1 MALTS
6 CGMTKKHVRRQVRQ
20 VSPRAASSVTT
31 QAYNGSSNQLRNLMR
46 PPQTSLFAWR
56 GGEGR
61 TSNCGFRHTSQN
73 GSAGMAQNK
82 AQPANTAA
90 QVNVHPAQGPRG
102 GSRRPTLLSL
112 RSCFWGARTA
122 AEVRDRRVRKER
134 ICILGLR
141 LGGGMDRLTDE
152 VDYVRE

>member
-1 MALTS
+1 
-6 CGMTKKHVRRQVRQ
+6 MTKKHVRRQVRQ

-31 QAYNGSSNQLRNLMR
+31 QA
-46 PPQTSLFAWR
+46 
-56 GGEGR
+56 
-61 TSNCGFRHTSQN
+61 SQN